1 MALNTSLRASSPGA
15 TAPTG
20 RPSSESQR
28 DSLEKLGAGDAKAEQ
43 NEALLASEG
52 GDLERVQALARPAG
66 RRKRTWILTTLS
78 VVILAVIVLF
88 DVRLLFQPDRPSSS
102 DAEFALAGN
111 STAPPSPELEAL
123 MHKPFKLPEEEYILD
138 AKWDFAA
145 PPQIRY
151 YNWTIV
157 DKVGNPDGVFK
168 PMMMINGQFP
178 GPMMEV
184 NEGDTIVVD
193 VLNMAK
199 NATAIHWHGIFQNG
213 TNFMDGATGATQCPI
228 PSGHSFQ
235 YKFTVDNQSGT
246 YFYHGHQG
254 VQSLEG
260 LVGPLVIHGRE
271 EAEQLLVYS
280 TDRVILLQD
289 WYYDPADGLLRDT
302 LSPGSEGSPVPDGA
316 LINGL
321 NQANCSK
328 HPNRTCDTTGSYL
341 PTMVMDAGAYHR
353 LRFINAGGFAWF
365 QVSIDEHLR
374 LLVMEVDGARV
385 EKFQEADVSLAPGQ
399 RYSVVFATD
408 QADLDTVTYWMRA
421 RIIMGCMHLI
431 ELPLHDPEAKA
442 ILRYVMPGSSE
453 TAAKLNSTVQALP
466 TTNNTVA
473 KHLMECRDMTSYNVY
488 APSPPEPAPEV
499 ADRSLYLRVNVAI
512 GKWKLERGFLNDTSM
527 RPDLKA
533 PSLHRILDGLAEGNA
548 SFGVT
553 GVNTAAFH
561 ADHELVMAGD
571 GIETVD
577 VVMQNFDEGNHPFHL
592 HGTRMWVLAQG
603 SGYFP
608 EYEALNLRPDG
619 RGLLDPS
626 NRTII
631 ANPLKRDTVTLQGF
645 GWQLVRFVTD
655 NPGVWQFHCH
665 MIWHGES
672 GMGMSFVNRLR
683 DMRDWTVPEA
693 SRELC
698 EAPRDVLELG
708 APPKDEIF
716 YGFHRDHE

>member
-1 MALNTSLRASSPGA
+1 M
-15 TAPTG
+15 
-20 RPSSESQR
+20 R
-28 DSLEKLGAGDAKAEQ
+28 DSTEKLGTRDAGAEQ
-43 NEALLASEG
+43 NEALLASED
-52 GDLERVQALARPAG
+52 GDLEKLRASAQPAL
-66 RRKRTWILTTLS
+66 RRKRNWILITLS
-78 VVILAVIVLF
+78 VVVLTVIVLF
-88 DVRLLFQPDRPSSS
+88 DVRLLFQPDRPNSPDPES
-102 DAEFALAGN
+102 ALAD
-111 STAPPSPELEAL
+111 TAPLSPELEAL
-123 MHKPFKLPEEEYILD
+123 MHKPFKRPEEEYILD

-145 PPQIRY
+145 PPQVRY

-157 DKVGNPDGVFK
+157 NKVGNPDGVSK

-199 NATAIHWHGIFQNG
+199 NSTALHWHGIFQNG

-228 PSGHSFQ
+228 PPGQSFQ
-235 YKFTVDNQSGT
+235 YKFTVNNQSGT
-246 YFYHGHQG
+246 YYYHGHQG

-302 LSPGSEGSPVPDGA
+302 LSPGSEGSPMANGA

-321 NQANCSK
+321 NQADCSQ
-328 HPNRTCDTTGSYL
+328 HPNRTCDTKGSHL
-341 PTMVMDAGAYHR
+341 PTMAMDAGAYHR

-374 LLVMEVDGARV
+374 LLVIEVDGARV
-385 EKFQEADVSLAPGQ
+385 EKFQEADVALAPGQ

-408 QADLDTVTYWMRA
+408 QADLDTATYWMRA
-421 RIIMGCMHLI
+421 RMITSCMSKSRVP
-431 ELPLHDPEAKA
+431 ENGFDEAKA

-453 TAAKLNSTVQALP
+453 TAVKLNNTFQALP
-466 TTNNTVA
+466 TSNNTLA
-473 KHLMECRDMTSYNVY
+473 NYLMICRDMTSYNVY
-488 APSPPEPAPEV
+488 KPSPPEPAPEV
-499 ADRSLYLRVNVAI
+499 ADRSLYLRVNMAR
-512 GKWKLERGFLNDTSM
+512 GDWRLERGFLNGTSV

-533 PSLHRILDGLAEGNA
+533 PTLHRILDGLASGNE
-548 SFGVT
+548 SFGAT

-577 VVMQNFDEGNHPFHL
+577 VVLQNFDEGAHPFHL

-603 SGYFP
+603 HAYFP
-608 EYEALNLRPDG
+608 GYEALNLRPGG

-631 ANPLKRDTVTLQGF
+631 ANPLKRDTVTVEGF
-645 GWQLVRFVTD
+645 GWQLIRFVAD
-655 NPGVWQFHCH
+655 NPGVWLFHCH
-665 MIWHGES
+665 IVWHGEA
-672 GMGMSFVNRLR
+672 GMGMSFVNRLG
-683 DMRDWTVPEA
+683 DMRNWTVPEA
-693 SRELC
+693 SRKLC

-716 YGFHRDHE
+716 AGFPDDDE